1 MSTLKPSEALAA
13 GIELR
18 PQDLHMRYI
27 SESGAC
33 ALGAIWI
40 GAGLDAPEDSAY
52 SVKVAEAY
60 PELTQMIPCP
70 ECNDRTEL
78 TIINVINGLY
88 ELHKWSRKRIADWLT
103 AQGL

>member
-1 MSTLKPSEALAA
+1 MPALKPSEALTA
-13 GIELR
+13 GIDLR
-18 PQDLHMRYI
+18 PQDLRMRYI
-27 SESGAC
+27 NADGAC

-40 GAGLDAPEDSAY
+40 GAGLDTPVACDY
-52 SVKVAEAY
+52 STKVAEAY

-78 TIINVINGLY
+78 TIIDVINGLY
-88 ELHKWSRKRIADWLT
+88 ELHKWSRERIASWLT